1 MRWWFSLLALVS
13 VLGRLTCKNDTNM
26 EADFWFLIKRPKGTA
41 YMYAGGDGVLAP
53 SGGDLNRTGAL
64 NYTVSQLWDG
74 ANDYILFNDEPI
86 GGGANASMG
95 HTKGIWIWN
104 MDSGLGLILTHSVP
118 LYPSGPSHVSF
129 YTGLGHNAY
138 TYAQH
143 MACFSTTVANMNR
156 LAVLGQLTVAGIY
169 DRRIST
175 RSPSGLVEF
184 GTGVINRAG
193 YCNTTNFTTGNGTE
207 VRYFAKSSQWNNELY
222 AWCIAPHLVSALV
235 AETWIRGSATGPYCG
250 LYPVLDASTVNFS
263 LGFAWKETQD
273 HSKWAIGLDGDWI
286 CPSDI
291 NRMTTQYNRGGSAFC
306 FKNPTLMRILLNAV
320 VSTDTC
326 A

>member
-1 MRWWFSLLALVS
+1 MRWCFSLLTLVS
-13 VLGRLTCKNDTNM
+13 VFGRLTCKTDLNM
-26 EADFWFLIKRPKGTA
+26 EADFWFLLKRPKGTT
-41 YMYAGGDGVLAP
+41 YMYAGQDGVLAP
-53 SGGDLNRTGAL
+53 SSGDLNGTGTL
-64 NYTVSQLWDG
+64 NYTVRQLWDIG
-74 ANDYILFNDEPI
+74 NDYILFNDEPV
-86 GGGANASMG
+86 GVVANWSTG

-104 MDSGLGLILTHSVP
+104 MDSGLGVILTHSVP
-118 LYPSGPSHVSF
+118 LYPAGPSRVPS

-143 MACFSTTVANMNR
+143 MACFSTTVADMNR
-156 LAVLGQLTVAGIY
+156 LAVLGQLTVVGVY
-169 DRRIST
+169 DKRISAA
-175 RSPSGLVEF
+175 SPSGLLAL
-184 GTGVINRAG
+184 GAGVVNRAG
-193 YCNTTNFTTGNGTE
+193 FCNTTNFMTGNGTE

-222 AWCIAPHLVSALV
+222 AMCIAPHLASALV

-250 LYPVLDASTVNFS
+250 SYPVLDVSTVNFS
-263 LGFAWKETQD
+263 VGFAWKETQD
-273 HSKWAIGLDGDWI
+273 HSKWAVGLDGDWV

-306 FKNPTLMRILLNAV
+306 FKNPTLKRMLYDAI

>member
-1 MRWWFSLLALVS
+1 MLCWFCLLAIVG
-13 VLGRLTCKNDTNM
+13 VVGHLTCKNDINM
-26 EADFWFLIKRPKGTA
+26 DADFWFIMKRPKGTT
-41 YMYAGGDGVLAP
+41 YMYAGQDGILAP
-53 SGGDLNRTGAL
+53 SSHDLNKTGAL
-64 NYTVSQLWDG
+64 NYTVRQLWDN

-86 GGGANASMG
+86 GDVANGSMG
-95 HTKGIWIWN
+95 HTKGIWMWN
-104 MDSGLGLILTHSVP
+104 MNSGLGVILTHSVP
-118 LYPSGPSHVSF
+118 LYPVGPSHVPF

-143 MACFSTTVANMNR
+143 MACFSTTVADMNR
-156 LAVLGQLTVAGIY
+156 LAVFGQLTLAGIY
-169 DRRIST
+169 DTRISAA
-175 RSPSGLVEF
+175 SPSGLVAF
-184 GTGVINRAG
+184 GAGVVNRTPN
-193 YCNTTNFTTGNGTE
+193 CNTTNFMTGNGTE
-207 VRYFAKSSQWNNELY
+207 VHYFAKSSQWNNELY
-222 AWCIAPHLVSALV
+222 AMCIAPHVKSVLV

-250 LYPVLDASTVNFS
+250 SYPVLDASLVNFS
-263 LGFAWKETQD
+263 IGFAWKETQD

-306 FKNPTLMRILLNAV
+306 FKNPTLMRMLHNAI